1 MGMYIVRIS
10 NVVQCI
16 YIYNI
21 IEPEFLGYMS
31 PKQIDDFHAG
41 KTRALFKIAPVPPGI
56 NGGGTFHPFM
66 DDFNIYP
73 LVMTNIAMEN
83 PS

>member
-1 MGMYIVRIS
+1 
-10 NVVQCI
+10 
-16 YIYNI
+16 
-21 IEPEFLGYMS
+21 MS

>member
-1 MGMYIVRIS
+1 MIS
-10 NVVQCI
+10 MLERHVLCSKLLR
-16 YIYNI
+16 
-21 IEPEFLGYMS
+21 FL
-31 PKQIDDFHAG
+31 
-41 KTRALFKIAPVPPGI
+41 RASTVAEHE
-56 NGGGTFHPFM
+56 NPFM